1 MNEGDMGNKQ
11 MFSTDN
17 YFGKYEL
24 IVREEIGKEL
34 DDLKYRISQIQ
45 AGCTKRIMNINF
57 KRDNKGSAITVDDL
71 RRCESDLRDKALAAL
86 LYNDAL
92 WRLEAAHLM
101 MCIGLLNVAYANMRM
116 SLEALLSAYIVERND
131 EEAQRF
137 LRNEKVNLKLAEEL
151 IRPQQNDAIIAMKN
165 AYSVWGVHS
174 YFEALQLSSLFGASR
189 FDKFVVESNII
200 QKTLQ
205 LPKGFI
211 DAEKSCIEQCVRV
224 VILFD
229 WLESITVK
237 T

>member
-1 MNEGDMGNKQ
+1 MGNKQ

-24 IVREEIGKEL
+24 IVREGIGKEL
-34 DDLKYRISQIQ
+34 DDFKYRISGIQ

-116 SLEALLSAYIVERND
+116 SLEALLSAYIVERSD

-151 IRPQQNDAIIAMKN
+151 IHPQQNDAIIAMKN

-211 DAEKSCIEQCVRV
+211 DAERRCIEQGVRV

>member
-1 MNEGDMGNKQ
+1 MKEGDMGNKQ

-34 DDLKYRISQIQ
+34 DDLKHLISQIENR
-45 AGCTKRIMNINF
+45 CTIRIMNINF
-57 KRDNKGSAITVDDL
+57 KRLNKDSPITVDDL
-71 RRCESDLRDKALAAL
+71 TRCDSDFRDKTLAAL
-86 LYNDAL
+86 LYNDSL

-116 SLEALLSAYIVERND
+116 SLEALLSAYIVERRD

-137 LRNEKVNLKLAEEL
+137 LQNEKVNLKFAEEL
-151 IRPQQNDAIIAMKN
+151 INPQYNDAIIAMKN
-165 AYSVWGVHS
+165 AYSVLGVHS
-174 YFEALQLSSLFGASR
+174 YFEALQLSSLFGANR
-189 FDKFVVESNII
+189 FDKYVAESTKI

-211 DAEKSCIEQCVRV
+211 DAERRCIEQGGQVG
-224 VILFD
+224 ILFS
-229 WLESITVK
+229 WLESIPVK